1 VAKRAWN
8 VVAVVLLA
16 RGALSTG
23 TTREAVL
30 ASALDTG
37 DDVKVIVCVKQV
49 PDPNLIKFNIESDAV
64 EDVYYIANPCDMV
77 ALEEAIRIKEEL
89 GMGEVTAITLG
100 PIRAKRVLRT
110 CLTMGADK
118 AIRLWD
124 KSFENLGPHGVS
136 IILAEAMSKLG
147 YDLILCGKI
156 SIDEADGYVGSAI
169 AELLNLPQVS
179 AITRLEISPDRKKAT
194 IHRRLERGDREI
206 VECPLPAVFT
216 ADESLAQPRYAS
228 LPTCIAGT
236 KKEIA
241 ELDAKW
247 LGLELGNLKP
257 TTQVQSISQP
267 KPRLKK
273 GFSIDSSLSA
283 SDRLKSIMSG
293 GIKEKK
299 SATIEQP
306 PEAAAGEIIRF
317 LTQNRIIKS

>member
-1 VAKRAWN
+1 MPVE
-8 VVAVVLLA
+8 LLA
-16 RGALSTG
+16 REALSTG
-23 TTREAVL
+23 TIQEAVS

-37 DDVKVIVCVKQV
+37 DDVKVVVCAKQV

-64 EDVYYIANPCDMV
+64 EDVYYMTNPCDKV

-89 GMGEVTAITLG
+89 GMGEVTAITVG
-100 PIRAKRVLRT
+100 PMEAERVLRT

-124 KSFENLGPHGVS
+124 KSFENLDPHGIS
-136 IILAEAMSKLG
+136 IILAEAISKLG
-147 YDLILCGKI
+147 YDLVLCGKI
-156 SIDEADGYVGSAI
+156 SVDEADSYTGSAI

-194 IHRRLERGDREI
+194 VHRRLERGDREI

-228 LPTCIAGT
+228 LPTYIAGAR
-236 KKEIA
+236 KEIV

-273 GFSIDSSLSA
+273 GFTIDSSLSV

-299 SATIEQP
+299 SELIEEP
-306 PEAAAGEIIRF
+306 PEAAASKIIRF
-317 LTQNRIIKS
+317 LTENKIIK